1 MERSYLGKNQMV
13 EKISIGVVDR
23 HRFDADPD
31 PDATFSF
38 YSDPDPT
45 PNFINF
51 GGTLKVKFSISYFTI
66 FKNF

>member
-31 PDATFSF
+31 PTFNYDA
-38 YSDPDPT
+38 DLDPT
-45 PNFINF
+45 P
-51 GGTLKVKFSISYFTI
+51 S
-66 FKNF
+66 